1 MAEIVT
7 RFSCGIMLSLLV
19 GTILILVVKKTRKSV
34 EFVTPVLKTHLELL
48 TFQYTNV

>member
-19 GTILILVVKKTRKSV
+19 GTIDFNIGGKKNSKKCGIRDPSV
-34 EFVTPVLKTHLELL
+34 EN
-48 TFQYTNV
+48 TFGVVDFSVY